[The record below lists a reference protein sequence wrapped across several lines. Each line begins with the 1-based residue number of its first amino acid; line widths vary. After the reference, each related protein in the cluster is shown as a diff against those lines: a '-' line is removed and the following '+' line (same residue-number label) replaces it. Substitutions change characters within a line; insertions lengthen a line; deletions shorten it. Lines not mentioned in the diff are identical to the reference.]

1 MVDVISC
8 EKDEMLTN
16 AQIAGKTIDVSEAG
30 MKLAMYVG
38 VPERARIA
46 LHLNAPFRQF
56 NLEGEVRWLR
66 ENGEAWVG
74 VLLDEDST
82 DYESCRAVTTV
93 VNPVISTGAALSGFE
108 HCLQCLEAIG

>member
-1 MVDVISC
+1 MRSERFEKERDLVVDVISC

-46 LHLNAPFRQF
+46 VHLNAPFRQF

-66 ENGEAWVG
+66 DNGEAWVG
-74 VLLDEDST
+74 VLLDENST
-82 DYESCRAVTTV
+82 DYESWR
-93 VNPVISTGAALSGFE
+93 
-108 HCLQCLEAIG
+108 EAYADL